1 MATFSITRRTCQQIS
16 HEVVTAAMK
25 VHTELGAGLLESAY
39 LACLKFELEAAG
51 LHAATQVPLP
61 VVYRGVKL
69 DIGYRMI
76 LWLRIP
82 SSSR

>member
-61 VVYRGVKL
+61 ASNLILV
-69 DIGYRMI
+69 IGWI

-82 SSSR
+82 SSSK